1 MSRWDS
7 ISITAHYTAQ
17 IWVRNQNPWAWR
29 FDTPRGRLMYHASK
43 PLFDAMTRVGLTTPP
58 EFCIQRHR
66 ILDARLPDLKPVQLI
81 ELAGGLSPRCLAY
94 AQKWGVPCV
103 DVDLPA
109 MVEAKRSMV
118 GPDAPEHYRQGA
130 LDLIASE
137 DYAADLQDVLVRG
150 APTVVITEGILSYF
164 SMAHQQRIFDKI
176 AALLRWC
183 GGGTYMTDIH
193 HQDEVDRLGLAAA
206 VFRWGLHKISRTEQ
220 EALIPNFG
228 EGQQMLEQAGF
239 DQVVGL
245 HPNQWHEELSLP
257 LLRKDSGLMIYE
269 ARLEV

>member
-17 IWVRNQNPWAWR
+17 IWVRNKDAWAWR
-29 FDTPRGRLMYHASK
+29 FDTSKGRLMYHASK
-43 PLFDAMTRVGLTTPP
+43 PLFDAMTWVGLTTPP
-58 EFCIQRHR
+58 EFCVQRHR
-66 ILDARLPDLKPVQLI
+66 IMDARLPDLAPVQII

-103 DVDLPA
+103 DVDLPN
-109 MVEAKRSMV
+109 MVQAKRAMLGDDV
-118 GPDAPEHYRQGA
+118 PEHYHQAA
-130 LDLIASE
+130 LDLIASD
-137 DYAADLQDVLVRG
+137 DYAADLQGVLVQG

-164 SMAHQQRIFDKI
+164 SVDYQQRIFDKI

-206 VFRWGLHKISRTEQ
+206 VFRWGLHKISDTEQ
-220 EALIPNFG
+220 TALIPNFG
-228 EGQQMLEQAGF
+228 VGQQMLESAGF
-239 DQVVGL
+239 SDVVGL

-269 ARLEV
+269 AKV

>member
-17 IWVRNQNPWAWR
+17 IWVRNKNAWSWR
-29 FDTPRGRLMYHASK
+29 FDTPKGRLMYHASK
-43 PLFDAMTRVGLTTPP
+43 PLFDAMTRLGLTTPP
-58 EFCIQRHR
+58 EFCVQRHR
-66 ILDARLPDLKPVQLI
+66 IMDARLPDLSPVQLV

-94 AQKWGVPCV
+94 AQKWGVRCV

-109 MVEAKRSMV
+109 MVEAKRKLLGGDV
-118 GPDAPEHYRQGA
+118 PEHYHQA
-130 LDLIASE
+130 SLDLIESK
-137 DYAADLQDVLVRG
+137 DYAADLQDVLLPET
-150 APTVVITEGILSYF
+150 PTVVITEGILSYF
-164 SMAHQQRIFDKI
+164 SMTHQQQIFDRI

-183 GGGTYMTDIH
+183 GGGTYLTDIH

-206 VFRWGLHKISRTEQ
+206 FFRWGLHKISKTEQ
-220 EALIPNFG
+220 QALIPNFG
-228 EGQQMLEQAGF
+228 KGQSMLSSAGF
-239 DQVVGL
+239 EEVVGL

-269 ARLEV
+269 ASL